1 MVPAQ
6 EIPHHVGGLK
16 RVVIRPFPTFLLV
29 GRSRPIV
36 ATISDGEVFNVDS
49 RAAPSPPHAG
59 ETTRLDRDGRARW
72 SVEFFIFTGR
82 RRGE

>member
-6 EIPHHVGGLK
+6 EVPHHVGGLK

-49 RAAPSPPHAG
+49 RATKLSDIVQASLAANPPP
-59 ETTRLDRDGRARW
+59 LDLPVA
-72 SVEFFIFTGR
+72 
-82 RRGE
+82 